1 MTELV
6 PLIIALL
13 GNVVAFGLIVRSNQI
28 DDRARRK
35 KIFMR
40 KLREDGHGTAPLPY
54 ETVVR

>member
-1 MTELV
+1 MTELI

-28 DDRARRK
+28 DDRARLK

-40 KLREDGHGTAPLPY
+40 NLKTEGRGTAPPTSEKVY
-54 ETVVR
+54 